1 MFIAASEKTQNFMEN
16 SFQETDLFMSMTL
29 QAKAA
34 LGQILSEFTDRIYRC
49 VVGFLGRPLCGASI
63 YNEHKY
69 KHKHLCPQR
78 LSKGGILLFEW

>member
-1 MFIAASEKTQNFMEN
+1 MR
-16 SFQETDLFMSMTL
+16 L

-34 LGQILSEFTDRIYRC
+34 LGQILFEFTDLIYRC

-63 YNEHKY
+63 YTEQH

-78 LSKGGILLFEW
+78 HSKGGILLFEWYR